1 MKIIMK
7 LKKAEKEEKKE
18 KEQKSEEIEKDIDN
32 KDSKKEKISIENKL
46 KKDKESKQIPQESLK
61 DIFKSIILAI
71 GVIIY
76 FAILN
81 FVYSRV
87 EQELILNIVEI
98 CSGILLV
105 LALVLLEM
113 AYKKDSGKFTI
124 IAIEFLVLAFHSL
137 SIKYVITRYDY
148 QFQFYLLTSSYVIS
162 IYYILKAI
170 IIYTKGRKK
179 YLDTLSDI
187 PEILKKD
194 EPVVKE
200 AKKRNDIEEKKVIEH
215 KPKSIKTGRKKKK
228 AVPEKESEI
237 KNVKSKKTTKKA
249 KTKKEDKID
258 NSIDEKDKSEKVVKK
273 TKTKNT
279 KVDDE
284 ESKDDNEDAKKKTT
298 QKKSRKTTKKKD
310 DAVKEDKEEI
320 KPKDTEKQ
328 EKRKS
333 VKTKKKSSEK
343 EE

>member
-7 LKKAEKEEKKE
+7 LKKAEKKE
-18 KEQKSEEIEKDIDN
+18 KEQINEEEIEKNTDS
-32 KDSKKEKISIENKL
+32 KDTKKEKISIENKL
-46 KKDKESKQIPQESLK
+46 KKEKESKQIPQESLK
-61 DIFKSIILAI
+61 DIFKNIIFAI

-81 FVYSRV
+81 FVYPRV

-98 CSGILLV
+98 CSGILL
-105 LALVLLEM
+105 LAALVLLET

-137 SIKYVITRYDY
+137 SIKHVITKYDY
-148 QFQFYLLTSSYVIS
+148 QFQVYLLTSSYVIS

-179 YLDTLSDI
+179 YLDNLSDI

-194 EPVVKE
+194 EPVKKE
-200 AKKRNDIEEKKVIEH
+200 AKKRNEIEEKKVVEH

-228 AVPEKESEI
+228 KVVTEKEVEI
-237 KNVKSKKTTKKA
+237 KNAEPKKTTKKA
-249 KTKKEDKID
+249 KTKNTKIDDKENKNDKENSTKKKASTKTAKKNKEEKEDK
-258 NSIDEKDKSEKVVKK
+258 DK
-273 TKTKNT
+273 
-279 KVDDE
+279 
-284 ESKDDNEDAKKKTT
+284 
-298 QKKSRKTTKKKD
+298 
-310 DAVKEDKEEI
+310 KENKENKEEV
-320 KPKDTEKQ
+320 KDVEKQ

-333 VKTKKKSSEK
+333 VKTKKKSSKK

>member
-1 MKIIMK
+1 MK
-7 LKKAEKEEKKE
+7 LKKAEKE
-18 KEQKSEEIEKDIDN
+18 QINEEIEKNIDN
-32 KDSKKEKISIENKL
+32 KDTKKEKISIENKL

-61 DIFKSIILAI
+61 DIFKNIIFAI

-81 FVYSRV
+81 FVYPRV

-98 CSGILLV
+98 CSGILL
-105 LALVLLEM
+105 LAALVLLEM

-137 SIKYVITRYDY
+137 SIKHVITKYDY
-148 QFQFYLLTSSYVIS
+148 QFQVYLLTSSYVIS

-179 YLDTLSDI
+179 YLDNLSDI

-194 EPVVKE
+194 EPVKKE
-200 AKKRNDIEEKKVIEH
+200 AKKRNEIEEKKVVEY

-228 AVPEKESEI
+228 VVLEKESEI
-237 KNVKSKKTTKKA
+237 KNAEPKKTTKKA

-258 NSIDEKDKSEKVVKK
+258 NSIDKKDKNEKVVKK

-279 KVDDE
+279 EVDDKE
-284 ESKDDNEDAKKKTT
+284 IKDNIEDAKKKTT
-298 QKKSRKTTKKKD
+298 TRKSKKTTTKKD
-310 DAVKEDKEEI
+310 DVEKEDKVNKKEV

-328 EKRKS
+328 EKKKS

>member
-1 MKIIMK
+1 MK
-7 LKKAEKEEKKE
+7 LKKAEKE
-18 KEQKSEEIEKDIDN
+18 QINEEIEKNIDN
-32 KDSKKEKISIENKL
+32 KDTKKEKISIENKL

-61 DIFKSIILAI
+61 DIFKNIIFAI

-81 FVYSRV
+81 FVYPRV

-98 CSGILLV
+98 CSGILL
-105 LALVLLEM
+105 LAALVLLEM

-137 SIKYVITRYDY
+137 SIKHVITKYDY
-148 QFQFYLLTSSYVIS
+148 QFQVYLLTSSYVIS

-179 YLDTLSDI
+179 YLDNLSDI

-194 EPVVKE
+194 EPVKKE
-200 AKKRNDIEEKKVIEH
+200 AKKRSEIEEKKVEEH

-228 AVPEKESEI
+228 VAPEKEVEI
-237 KNVKSKKTTKKA
+237 KNAEPKKTTKKA
-249 KTKKEDKID
+249 KTKNTKIDDKENKNDKENSTRKKASTKTAKKNKEEKEDK
-258 NSIDEKDKSEKVVKK
+258 DK
-273 TKTKNT
+273 
-279 KVDDE
+279 
-284 ESKDDNEDAKKKTT
+284 
-298 QKKSRKTTKKKD
+298 
-310 DAVKEDKEEI
+310 KENKENKEEVEV
-320 KPKDTEKQ
+320 KDVEKQ

-333 VKTKKKSSEK
+333 VKTKKKSSKK